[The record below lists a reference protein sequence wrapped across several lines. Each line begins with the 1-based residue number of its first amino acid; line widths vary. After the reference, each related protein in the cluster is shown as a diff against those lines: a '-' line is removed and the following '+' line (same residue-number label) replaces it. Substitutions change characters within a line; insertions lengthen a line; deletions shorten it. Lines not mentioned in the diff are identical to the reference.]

1 MKTLIYFL
9 LILVLAACGTKETS
23 QVPERIDSTYVI
35 QGNVIAKIAFETIS
49 SELKQAMQAGGI
61 EHALNYC
68 NENAYPITDSLARA
82 HQVSIRRVSNKNRNP
97 RNEANKMEEFLIKG
111 FGIDLG
117 EGKELTP
124 KLVLKDDTILF
135 YKPIITQPLCL
146 TCHGTP
152 ERELAFRTDTL
163 IRKLY
168 PHDKAIGYQ
177 NNQVRG
183 LWRIG
188 FKHQ

>member
-9 LILVLAACGTKETS
+9 PFVAMVACSTKETA
-23 QVPERIDSTYVI
+23 QAPERIDSTYVI
-35 QGNVIAKIAFETIS
+35 QGNAIAKIAFETIS
-49 SELKQAMQAGGI
+49 GELKQAMESGGI
-61 EHALNYC
+61 EYALTYC

-82 HQVSIRRVSNKNRNP
+82 HQVSIKRVSNKNRNA
-97 RNEANKMEEFLIKG
+97 RNEADKMEEFLIKG
-111 FGIDLG
+111 FGIDLD
-117 EGKELTP
+117 EGNELTP
-124 KLVLKDDTILF
+124 KLVLKDDTVLF

-152 ERELAFRTDTL
+152 ERELAFSTDTL
-163 IRKLY
+163 IRNLY
-168 PHDKAIGYQ
+168 PRDKAIGYQ

-188 FKHQ
+188 FKQH

>member
-152 ERELAFRTDTL
+152 DRELAFSTDTL

-168 PHDKAIGYQ
+168 PRDKAIGYQ

-188 FKHQ
+188 FKQQ